1 VNTVGAFALVAG
13 GVVLLGTGAELLVR
27 GAIAVARLARMSPA
41 VIGLTIVAMGT
52 SLPELTV
59 GITAAVKGSAAVG
72 VGNVMGVNVFNI
84 CVVLG
89 MAALV
94 QPMRVHSMAV
104 RLEWPVMFLAAW
116 QCLLL
121 VRDGSLD
128 RLEGAYFSIALL
140 IFTAYVVRIA
150 RADVAGEEAKKAD
163 FVIIGGYP
171 GFHYQEIKISS
182 LAIRNGAYFY
192 ATSRDPYIP
201 TDEGLVPAT
210 GSMLASIEVASGQ
223 KAIVGGKPEPIIF
236 EVAITRRHLHPKERL
251 AVIGDRLDSDIIGGK
266 NAGITTIL
274 VLSGSTKEG
283 DLHSSDLIPDYLIHD
298 LTGLLSEIDTA
309 WNSKIQG
316 RLP

>member
-1 VNTVGAFALVAG
+1 MKLSDKFDHFLIDLD
-13 GVVLLGTGAELLVR
+13 GVVYIGEKPISGSIETLLILRDLGKNLIFLTNDPRSSVNDYAEKLNKF
-27 GAIAVARLARMSPA
+27 GFPA
-41 VIGLTIVAMGT
+41 EPQDIIT
-52 SLPELTV
+52 S
-59 GITAAVKGSAAVG
+59 
-72 VGNVMGVNVFNI
+72 
-84 CVVLG
+84 
-89 MAALV
+89 
-94 QPMRVHSMAV
+94 SMATAFHIKSTHEDLKHK
-104 RLEWPVMFLAAW
+104 R
-116 QCLLL
+116 
-121 VRDGSLD
+121 
-128 RLEGAYFSIALL
+128 
-140 IFTAYVVRIA
+140 AYVVGSKALKDEIKGI
-150 RADVAGEEAKKAD
+150 DLELVNGEEGKKAD

-171 GFHYQEIKISS
+171 GFHYEEIKIAS

-283 DLHSSDLIPDYLIHD
+283 DLHSSDLIPDYLIQD

-309 WNSKIQG
+309 WNSKIKG